1 MKRATKENIE
11 KIKRS
16 VKWAVKKHGVVDGFY
31 VIAGSC
37 TVYAGT
43 DQERT
48 FTEGQ
53 LKEIFKA
60 AMEG

>member
-16 VKWAVKKHGVVDGFY
+16 VKWAVKKHGVVDGFH
-31 VIAGSC
+31 VIAGCC

-60 AMEG
+60 AMET

>member
-11 KIKRS
+11 KIKGS
-16 VKWAVKKHGVVDGFY
+16 VKRTTKKQGLLNGFY
-31 VIAGSC
+31 AIAGAC

-60 AMEG
+60 AMET